1 MVKQLIPKLSS
12 AMYLDCSFYDP
23 EEAFMAQAPQT
34 RCLELYN
41 APPQYSPI
49 IRTRTKSSCPSPS
62 PTELYEEWQS
72 TGKIAIIRQSAS
84 YAFVL
89 RQSEPLLKA
98 YEHITQ
104 LHDDHFRDVII
115 DTHFRDALVDAIAEV
130 LDDHGLNYF
139 NWKLLES
146 ATKSTGRESPLKRL
160 VAFFFVLSTSPDCYN
175 ACLPND
181 NVFKEMVQEELEK
194 LELEKLKVARTYRST
209 WKEFME
215 RGRCRFH
222 EHVGGHCWRG
232 ASNC

>member
-1 MVKQLIPKLSS
+1 
-12 AMYLDCSFYDP
+12 
-23 EEAFMAQAPQT
+23 MAQAPQT

-41 APPQYSPI
+41 TPPKYSPI
-49 IRTRTKSSCPSPS
+49 IRTRTKSSCPSPNLV
-62 PTELYEEWQS
+62 ELYEEWQS
-72 TGKIAIIRQSAS
+72 TGKIAIVRQSAS

-89 RQSEPLLKA
+89 RQSEPLMKA

-104 LHDDHFRDVII
+104 LHDDPFRDVTV
-115 DTHFRDALVDAIAEV
+115 DTDFRDALVDAMAEV

-146 ATKSTGRESPLKRL
+146 ATNNADSESPLKRL
-160 VAFFFVLSTSPDCYN
+160 VAFFFVLSTPPDSYN

-181 NVFKEMVQEELEK
+181 NEFKDMVQEELEK
-194 LELEKLKVARTYRST
+194 LESEKFGVIRSYRST

-222 EHVGGHCWRG
+222 EHVGGYCWRG